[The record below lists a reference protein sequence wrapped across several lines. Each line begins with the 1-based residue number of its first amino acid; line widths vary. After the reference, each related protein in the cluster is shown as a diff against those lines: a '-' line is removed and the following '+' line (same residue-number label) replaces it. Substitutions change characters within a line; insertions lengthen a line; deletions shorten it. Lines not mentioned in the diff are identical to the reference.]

1 MTGQLFID
9 PQRCIGCRAC
19 VEACSECPGHGGYSM
34 IHLDDV
40 ARATSVQTAPTVC
53 MHCEEPACA
62 AVCPADA
69 IQVGS
74 DGVVHTAMTF
84 VKTAVTG
91 RDMAA
96 SWDLVAPDMKEG
108 LTKADW
114 TAGQNLPIIHYP
126 ALFGRWRLQYSYA
139 NEIDLQVALFEH
151 LKQRRPEVFDV
162 TLHPVRDGSRTRWL
176 VSSFLPT
183 PTQGG
188 GAGGSYRSKL
198 FEAPN
203 PPTTTLSARWLLA
216 PLAVFALLPV
226 LLLVL
231 GVRRWRGARLYRA
244 YARQD

>member
-1 MTGQLFID
+1 VRGKL
-9 PQRCIGCRAC
+9 
-19 VEACSECPGHGGYSM
+19 S
-34 IHLDDV
+34 
-40 ARATSVQTAPTVC
+40 SVRVRRRLVWLAVL
-53 MHCEEPACA
+53 AVVVA
-62 AVCPADA
+62 AVAGLVFLFPGPKPNPQSRLSTEKAEVITPLRSVSFA
-69 IQVGS
+69 SKKQQ
-74 DGVVHTAMTF
+74 VVHTAMSF

-96 SWDLVAPDMKEG
+96 SWNLVAPDMKEG
-108 LTKADW
+108 HTKADW
-114 TAGQNLPIIHYP
+114 AAGQDLPIIHYP
-126 ALFGRWRLQYSYA
+126 ALFGRWRLQYSYT
-139 NEIDLQVALFEH
+139 NEIDLQVALFAH

-162 TLHPVRDGSRTRWL
+162 TLHPVKEGSRTKWL

-203 PPTTTLSARWLLA
+203 PPTASLSARWLLA

-226 LLLVL
+226 LLLAL

>member
-1 MTGQLFID
+1 MWL
-9 PQRCIGCRAC
+9 A
-19 VEACSECPGHGGYSM
+19 VLA
-34 IHLDDV
+34 V
-40 ARATSVQTAPTVC
+40 VV
-53 MHCEEPACA
+53 A
-62 AVCPADA
+62 AVAGLVSLFPGPKPNPQSKLSTEKAELITPLKSVSFA
-69 IQVGS
+69 SKKQE
-74 DGVVHTAMTF
+74 VVHTAMSF

-91 RDMAA
+91 HDMAA

-114 TAGQNLPIIHYP
+114 AAGQDLPIIHYP

-139 NEIDLQVALFEH
+139 DEIDLQVALFAH

-162 TLHPVRDGSRTRWL
+162 TLHPVKQGSHTRWL

-216 PLAVFALLPV
+216 PLAVFALLPI
-226 LLLVL
+226 LLLAL

>member
-1 MTGQLFID
+1 MWL
-9 PQRCIGCRAC
+9 A
-19 VEACSECPGHGGYSM
+19 VLA
-34 IHLDDV
+34 V
-40 ARATSVQTAPTVC
+40 VV
-53 MHCEEPACA
+53 A
-62 AVCPADA
+62 AVAGLVSLFPGPKPNPQSKLSTEKAELITPLKSVSFA
-69 IQVGS
+69 SKKQE
-74 DGVVHTAMTF
+74 VVHTAMSF

-91 RDMAA
+91 HDMAA

-114 TAGQNLPIIHYP
+114 AAGQDLPIIHYP

-139 NEIDLQVALFEH
+139 DEIDLQVALFAH

-162 TLHPVRDGSRTRWL
+162 TLHPVKEGSHTRWL

-216 PLAVFALLPV
+216 PLAVFALLPI
-226 LLLVL
+226 LLLAL

>member
-1 MTGQLFID
+1 MWL
-9 PQRCIGCRAC
+9 A
-19 VEACSECPGHGGYSM
+19 VLA
-34 IHLDDV
+34 V
-40 ARATSVQTAPTVC
+40 VV
-53 MHCEEPACA
+53 A
-62 AVCPADA
+62 AVAGLVSLFPGPKPNPQSKLSTEKAELITPLKSVSFA
-69 IQVGS
+69 SKKQE
-74 DGVVHTAMTF
+74 VVHTAMSF

-91 RDMAA
+91 HDMAA

-114 TAGQNLPIIHYP
+114 AAGQDLPIIHYP

-139 NEIDLQVALFEH
+139 DEIDLQVALFAH

-162 TLHPVRDGSRTRWL
+162 TLHPVKQGSHTRWL
-176 VSSFLPT
+176 VSSYLPT

-216 PLAVFALLPV
+216 PLAVFALLPI
-226 LLLVL
+226 LLLAL

>member
-1 MTGQLFID
+1 MWL
-9 PQRCIGCRAC
+9 A
-19 VEACSECPGHGGYSM
+19 VLA
-34 IHLDDV
+34 V
-40 ARATSVQTAPTVC
+40 VV
-53 MHCEEPACA
+53 A
-62 AVCPADA
+62 AVAGLVFLFPGPKPNPQSKLSTEKAELITPLKSVSFA
-69 IQVGS
+69 SKQQQ
-74 DGVVHTAMTF
+74 VVHTAMSF

-108 LTKADW
+108 HTKADW
-114 TAGQNLPIIHYP
+114 TAGEDLPIIHYP

-139 NEIDLQVALFEH
+139 NEIDLQVALFAH

-162 TLHPVRDGSRTRWL
+162 TLHPVKEGSHTRWL

-183 PTQGG
+183 PTEGG

-216 PLAVFALLPV
+216 PLAVFALLPI

>member
-1 MTGQLFID
+1 VRGKL
-9 PQRCIGCRAC
+9 
-19 VEACSECPGHGGYSM
+19 S
-34 IHLDDV
+34 
-40 ARATSVQTAPTVC
+40 SVRVRRRLIWLAVL
-53 MHCEEPACA
+53 AVVVA
-62 AVCPADA
+62 AVAGLVLLFPGPKPNPQSRLSTEKAEVITPLRSVSFA
-69 IQVGS
+69 SKKQQ
-74 DGVVHTAMTF
+74 VVHTAMSF

-108 LTKADW
+108 HTKADW
-114 TAGQNLPIIHYP
+114 AAGQDLPIIHYP

-139 NEIDLQVALFEH
+139 NEIDLQVALFAH

-162 TLHPVRDGSRTRWL
+162 TLHPVKEGSRTRWL

-216 PLAVFALLPV
+216 PLGVFALLPV

-244 YARQD
+244 YVRQD

>member
-1 MTGQLFID
+1 VWL
-9 PQRCIGCRAC
+9 A
-19 VEACSECPGHGGYSM
+19 VLA
-34 IHLDDV
+34 V
-40 ARATSVQTAPTVC
+40 VV
-53 MHCEEPACA
+53 A
-62 AVCPADA
+62 AVAGLVSLFPGPKPNPQSKLSTEKAELITPLKSVSFA
-69 IQVGS
+69 SKKQE
-74 DGVVHTAMTF
+74 VVHTAMSF

-91 RDMAA
+91 HDMAA

-114 TAGQNLPIIHYP
+114 AAGQDLPIIHYP

-139 NEIDLQVALFEH
+139 DEIDLQVALFAH

-162 TLHPVRDGSRTRWL
+162 TLHPVKQGSHTRWL

-216 PLAVFALLPV
+216 PLAVFALLPI
-226 LLLVL
+226 LLLAL

>member
-1 MTGQLFID
+1 MLAVAVAAVAGLVSLFPGPKPD
-9 PQRCIGCRAC
+9 PQ
-19 VEACSECPGHGGYSM
+19 
-34 IHLDDV
+34 
-40 ARATSVQTAPTVC
+40 ARLSTEKAELITPSKSISFASKKQ
-53 MHCEEPACA
+53 E
-62 AVCPADA
+62 
-69 IQVGS
+69 
-74 DGVVHTAMTF
+74 VVHTAMSF
-84 VKTAVTG
+84 VRTAVTG
-91 RDMAA
+91 SDMAA

-108 LTKADW
+108 HTKADW
-114 TAGQNLPIIHYP
+114 AAGQNLPIIHYP

-162 TLHPVRDGSRTRWL
+162 TLHPVKEGPRTRWL

-216 PLAVFALLPV
+216 PLALFALLP
-226 LLLVL
+226 LTLLVL

-244 YARQD
+244 YVRQD

>member
-1 MTGQLFID
+1 MWL
-9 PQRCIGCRAC
+9 A
-19 VEACSECPGHGGYSM
+19 VLA
-34 IHLDDV
+34 V
-40 ARATSVQTAPTVC
+40 VV
-53 MHCEEPACA
+53 A
-62 AVCPADA
+62 AVAGLVSLFPGPKPNPQSKLSTEKAELITPLKSVSFA
-69 IQVGS
+69 SKKQE
-74 DGVVHTAMTF
+74 VVHTAMSF

-91 RDMAA
+91 HDMAA

-114 TAGQNLPIIHYP
+114 AAGQDLPIIHYP

-139 NEIDLQVALFEH
+139 DEIDLQVALFAH

-162 TLHPVRDGSRTRWL
+162 TLHPVKQGSHTRWL

-216 PLAVFALLPV
+216 PLAVFALLPI
-226 LLLVL
+226 LLLAL

-244 YARQD
+244 YARRD

>member
-1 MTGQLFID
+1 MRGKL
-9 PQRCIGCRAC
+9 
-19 VEACSECPGHGGYSM
+19 S
-34 IHLDDV
+34 
-40 ARATSVQTAPTVC
+40 SVRVRRRLVWLAVL
-53 MHCEEPACA
+53 AVVVA
-62 AVCPADA
+62 AVAGLVSLFPGPKPNPQSKLSTEKAELITPLKSVSFA
-69 IQVGS
+69 SKKQE
-74 DGVVHTAMTF
+74 VVHTAMSF

-91 RDMAA
+91 HDMAA

-114 TAGQNLPIIHYP
+114 AAGQDLPIIHYP

-139 NEIDLQVALFEH
+139 DEIDLQVALFAH

-162 TLHPVRDGSRTRWL
+162 TLHPVKQGSHTRWL

-216 PLAVFALLPV
+216 PLAVFALLPI
-226 LLLVL
+226 LLLAL